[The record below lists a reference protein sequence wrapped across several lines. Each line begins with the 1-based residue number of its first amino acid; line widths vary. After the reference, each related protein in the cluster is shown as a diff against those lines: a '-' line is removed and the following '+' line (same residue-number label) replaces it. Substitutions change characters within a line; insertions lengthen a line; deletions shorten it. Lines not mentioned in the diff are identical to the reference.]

1 LNYNPYLCRSLRI
14 KKSNYVLYVHIAYD
28 SFEQGRTI
36 IYIIHMV
43 SELFLTN
50 VSQMAFASTPTVHS
64 LQNSFP
70 HKLKHDNYC
79 LWKTQVVPQLK
90 GVDVYGFVDGSKPAP
105 PQQISTTS
113 IIGVVTVV
121 DNPYYSYW
129 NSQDNLILGA
139 LISSIEE
146 SLITHVVNC
155 KISQDVW
162 TTLDRMF
169 TS

>member
-1 LNYNPYLCRSLRI
+1 
-14 KKSNYVLYVHIAYD
+14 
-28 SFEQGRTI
+28 
-36 IYIIHMV
+36 MV
-43 SELFLTN
+43 SELFFFTN
-50 VSQMAFASTPTVHS
+50 VSQMASASTPTVHS

-70 HKLKHDNYC
+70 HKLKHDNYS

-90 GVDVYGFVDGSKPAP
+90 GIDVYGFVDGFKPVP

-113 IIGVVTVV
+113 TTGVVTVV
-121 DNPYYSYW
+121 DNLDYSYW

-155 KISQDVW
+155 KTSREVW

-169 TS
+169 AL